1 LFSLVK
7 IGNLNSLKKSTFA
20 KKPNLE
26 EIFMK
31 QILLTLIVAVIL
43 ISCGGINKDQ
53 FTINGSVSG
62 VDSGMVYLQK
72 SDAGVWTK
80 IDSANITEGR
90 FTFKGMVT
98 TPELWYLSFEER
110 QLNFPFFV
118 ENSEINLTIYPDSIE
133 KSIVAG
139 SATDTMYRNY
149 NDQKTVLDN
158 KMDDLYT
165 EYKKAREVND
175 TAQMNKMDAAST
187 AVDEELK
194 KLIVEFT
201 KKNPA
206 SVVSPYLI
214 TRNFWQFELPE
225 LEEIIA
231 SFDTSL
237 NASGYYQTIMKR
249 IDILKKVAVG
259 QPAVD
264 FTMNDSLGNP
274 VSLSSFKGKF
284 LLVDFWA
291 SWCGPCRGEN
301 PNVVKAYQGYNA
313 KGFDVLGVSFDKERA
328 KWIQATKDDNLTWS
342 HVSDLEGWG
351 NAAGKL
357 YGISS
362 IPSNVLLDKD
372 QIIIAKNLRG
382 ETLQNKLAE
391 LMGPPAKVRNAKKP
405 K

>member
-1 LFSLVK
+1 LQ
-7 IGNLNSLKKSTFA
+7 KKS
-20 KKPNLE
+20 NLE
-26 EIFMK
+26 GVFMK
-31 QILLTLIVAVIL
+31 KVFLLLTVAVIL
-43 ISCGGINKDQ
+43 ISCGGKNKNQ
-53 FTINGSVSG
+53 FTISGIIQG
-62 VDSGMVYLQK
+62 VDSGLVYLQK
-72 SDAGVWTK
+72 TDAGVWTK
-80 IDSANITEGR
+80 IDSASITGGK
-90 FTFKGMVT
+90 FTFKGMVA
-98 TPELWYLSFEER
+98 TPEMWYLTIEEK
-110 QLNFPFFV
+110 QLNFPFFI
-118 ENSEINLTIYPDSIE
+118 ENSKIELTVYPDSIE
-133 KSIVAG
+133 KSVVNG
-139 SATDTMYRNY
+139 SESNAVYKNY
-149 NDQKTVLDN
+149 TSQKEVLDQKMN
-158 KMDDLYT
+158 DLYT

-175 TAQMNKMDAAST
+175 TALMNKMDAAFT

-194 KLIVEFT
+194 KLIVNFT
-201 KKNPA
+201 KTNPA

-249 IDILKKVAVG
+249 IDILRKVAVG

-382 ETLQNKLAE
+382 EALQNKLAE
-391 LMGPPAKVRNAKKP
+391 LLGPPAKAKIAKKL